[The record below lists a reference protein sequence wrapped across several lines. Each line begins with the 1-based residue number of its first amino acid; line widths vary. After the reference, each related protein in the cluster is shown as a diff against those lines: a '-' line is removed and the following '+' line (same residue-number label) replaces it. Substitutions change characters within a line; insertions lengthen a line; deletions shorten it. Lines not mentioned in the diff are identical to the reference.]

1 MTFFYSSV
9 ANGLKPKVRNFGGLF
24 SAFGKVTEGKLVGKS
39 SCQLPL
45 PILNRVNV
53 RTGNPLLPRICYL
66 QNSVRFSISHLRPA
80 ISIIP
85 PENIKKL
92 QVFGILLGMIKKIV
106 DQKLVNL
113 CQTNVFF
120 ISLLLLAGIYL
131 LKVNNENTR
140 TICEIYSKLTIK
152 TPERRQ

>member
-1 MTFFYSSV
+1 
-9 ANGLKPKVRNFGGLF
+9 
-24 SAFGKVTEGKLVGKS
+24 
-39 SCQLPL
+39 
-45 PILNRVNV
+45 
-53 RTGNPLLPRICYL
+53 
-66 QNSVRFSISHLRPA
+66 
-80 ISIIP
+80 
-85 PENIKKL
+85 
-92 QVFGILLGMIKKIV
+92 MIKKIV